1 MARRR
6 RRQRG
11 RGDELQSIATANR
24 NLALVNRLEAAKPPL
39 QIPGQVAQVG
49 VGRRRRKMKG
59 GALYD
64 KWGAPVQ
71 AF

>member
-11 RGDELQSIATANR
+11 RGNELQSIATANR
-24 NLALVNRLEAAKPPL
+24 NLAMINRLEAAKPPL
-39 QIPGQVAQVG
+39 QKPGQIAQVG
-49 VGRRRRKMKG
+49 VGRRRKMKG

>member
-39 QIPGQVAQVG
+39 QKPGQIAQVG
-49 VGRRRRKMKG
+49 VGRRRKMKG
-59 GALYD
+59 GAYID
-64 KWGAPVQ
+64 KYGAYVH